1 MKFAEKYDKVSFG
14 ALSGLVLPL
23 VVALVVFLVSKGH
36 PSPAT
41 WINRIIQANIVTHV
55 VSLCV
60 FPNVAIFLLY
70 NYLDMLKAVKGV
82 LGVTIFWATL
92 VFIIYFTI

>member
-14 ALSGLVLPL
+14 AISGLVLPFA
-23 VVALVVFLVSKGH
+23 VALVVLIVSKGH

-41 WINRIIQANIVTHV
+41 WIKRIVQANIVTHV

-82 LGVTIFWATL
+82 LGMTIFWAAL
-92 VFIIYFTI
+92 VFIIYFTL